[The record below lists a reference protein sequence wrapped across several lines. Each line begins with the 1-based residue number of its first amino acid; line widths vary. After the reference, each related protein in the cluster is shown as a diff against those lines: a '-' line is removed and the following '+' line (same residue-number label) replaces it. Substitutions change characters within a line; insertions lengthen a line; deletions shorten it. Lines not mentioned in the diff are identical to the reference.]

1 MTMSKASDGA
11 GRGDE
16 FAVVYGTI
24 KRVTQFTDSNCGS
37 DTGKAASITLVLS
50 PSETSLPE
58 TCVSYKVLDPPEHPH
73 HHLQMDPTPW
83 RAIGLSAR
91 GRLYLG
97 ERLLATGVSS
107 YSVNVN
113 MDTLLCVTGGSRP
126 QLKFLCLLRLLLED
140 ARRPPDGAQSAW
152 EWEEC
157 RPVDRGSRLV
167 VSVPGEARVV
177 LQMPRGNLE
186 AIEPRPLALRKAVT
200 LLSQNRV
207 LDCLLFL
214 RRQRIDLNLVV
225 DYSPEHFLKALP
237 ALVQD
242 VLLSQQPQAV
252 EVLCLLISSLSPGDV
267 TATKYT
273 SLHTSKQPNNSH
285 VWESGSKVNDVCRAF
300 QNELWRFTRA
310 ATDENSSEKIMTPLL
325 SAYASHRP
333 PMLVEALQ
341 AIRVLTDPL
350 KASTALPNG
359 PSDYSLPGTTPSTS
373 SALGHMQ
380 HIKAQQALKYLVFLV
395 DQSQL
400 FDAAL
405 GVCDFDLARVIG
417 KLGQMDPR
425 EYTVLITRFESI
437 PSTVTSADLGRAMTR
452 FEVYLHLKRWHEC
465 VTAGLEALAVQ
476 TTVTEDDVQQD
487 QLYPKL
493 VMVIKDNGLYE
504 FAAPL
509 LLEGVD
515 RERQRRRH
523 AQLAKMQR
531 FFSDVLGHYGETCS
545 KGGRHAEAIYGFLCA
560 SPVRAKEA
568 ISSALRLANWSLALA
583 ISGVHYQHAS
593 GKNEGSDEPV
603 ALSMKDVAQEIVE
616 TYRAMLEQGQGNLDD
631 SAAVDDDD
639 VGVGGA
645 RSDGSVIRG
654 VAEDQAVDAAR
665 LCIDFLGDVEAA
677 VNVLVLS
684 QHWLEAIL
692 TSCRHNRRDLLVEV
706 SGQLVYV
713 DPR

>member
-1 MTMSKASDGA
+1 MPKCLADSSSPTSPETNGVEGVQSSTQG
-11 GRGDE
+11 GRGRGWAPVLRVLTLNWECCVSEDE
-16 FAVVYGTI
+16 LSTVAVIDGRQVLLSPLARAIVPPPMSLYTHSCSRPVRHVAFA
-24 KRVTQFTDSNCGS
+24 QFISAERTSKVI
-37 DTGKAASITLVLS
+37 TGKEEDGGDDGNDEIPTWCAACLCDNHTVELIWGDRVGKPRTSTVLDLRTILLS
-50 PSETSLPE
+50 VAEEEVVVQNRDEWFPSVYFRTMAMS
-58 TCVSYKVLDPPEHPH
+58 VLDPPEHPH
-73 HHLQMDPTPW
+73 HHLQMDPIPW

-126 QLKFLCLLRLLLED
+126 QLKFLCLSRLLLED

-242 VLLSQQPQAV
+242 VLHSPQPQAV
-252 EVLCLLISSLSPGDV
+252 EVLCLLLSSLSPGDV

-300 QNELWRFTRA
+300 QNELWQFTRA

-350 KASTALPNG
+350 KASTALSHG

-380 HIKAQQALKYLVFLV
+380 HIKAQQALKYLAFLV
-395 DQSQL
+395 DQSHL

-452 FEVYLHLKRWHEC
+452 FEVYLHLKRWQEC
-465 VTAGLEALAVQ
+465 VLAGLEALAVQ

-493 VMVIKDNGLYE
+493 VM
-504 FAAPL
+504 
-509 LLEGVD
+509 
-515 RERQRRRH
+515 
-523 AQLAKMQR
+523 
-531 FFSDVLGHYGETCS
+531 
-545 KGGRHAEAIYGFLCA
+545 
-560 SPVRAKEA
+560 
-568 ISSALRLANWSLALA
+568 
-583 ISGVHYQHAS
+583 
-593 GKNEGSDEPV
+593 
-603 ALSMKDVAQEIVE
+603 
-616 TYRAMLEQGQGNLDD
+616 
-631 SAAVDDDD
+631 
-639 VGVGGA
+639 
-645 RSDGSVIRG
+645 
-654 VAEDQAVDAAR
+654 
-665 LCIDFLGDVEAA
+665 
-677 VNVLVLS
+677 
-684 QHWLEAIL
+684 
-692 TSCRHNRRDLLVEV
+692 
-706 SGQLVYV
+706 
-713 DPR
+713 